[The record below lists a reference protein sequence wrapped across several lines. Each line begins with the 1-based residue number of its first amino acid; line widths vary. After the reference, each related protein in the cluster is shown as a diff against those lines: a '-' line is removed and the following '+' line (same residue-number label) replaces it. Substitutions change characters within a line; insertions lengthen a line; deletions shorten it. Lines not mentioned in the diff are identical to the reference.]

1 LGVSNER
8 RLHELLAWRTRNS
21 RFGTMA
27 TQRPDPARITP
38 RPMAQKGGNQMD
50 IRIGAAVQCTDGPG
64 GHITSI
70 ILNPIT
76 QHVTDVV
83 VHEPG
88 FLGSDVIVPVA
99 LMEQATPDT
108 LRLHR
113 SRNELAG
120 MPGFLTTRYL
130 LPSDDFL
137 ETPPWSAYPYGGIYW
152 SPYLEMEAE
161 QYAMTY
167 EAIPIDELAMR
178 RSDHVEATDG
188 RVGRIDGFVVDPQS
202 EGITHLLLREGHL
215 WGAKDV
221 TIPIAGIKDIRDGV
235 VYLNLRKQEVA
246 ALPAV
251 KLRT

>member
-1 LGVSNER
+1 
-8 RLHELLAWRTRNS
+8 
-21 RFGTMA
+21 
-27 TQRPDPARITP
+27 
-38 RPMAQKGGNQMD
+38 MD

-99 LMEQATPDT
+99 QIEQATADT
-108 LRLHR
+108 LQMRL
-113 SRNELAG
+113 SRHDLAG
-120 MPGFLTTRYL
+120 MQGFLMTQYL
-130 LPSDDFL
+130 PPSDDFL
-137 ETPPWSAYPYGGIYW
+137 RTAPWSAYPYGGIYS
-152 SPYLEMEAE
+152 SPYLEMQAE
-161 QYAMTY
+161 QRIMTY
-167 EAIPIDELAMR
+167 EAIPLDELAMHR
-178 RSDHVEATDG
+178 GDHVEATDG

-221 TIPIAGIKDIRDGV
+221 TIPITGIKDIQDGV
-235 VYLNLRKQEVA
+235 VHLNLTKQEIA

-251 KLRT
+251 KLRQ